1 MLGFIY
7 QLSYTGKAF
16 NSEFSKSLILVQMIL
31 YFSYSLSVSIQNG
44 INLSL
49 LFLSLSPS
57 LSLKV
62 LTQQLISSNIKTN
75 NDLILITSSKYLMKY
90 LEFFFRF
97 NPEITLLLT
106 SSFYWF
112 FGTLKFFFCYFC
124 HTKSQHYYTV
134 KKSLCFS

>member
-16 NSEFSKSLILVQMIL
+16 NSEFSKSLILVPMIL
-31 YFSYSLSVSIQNG
+31 YFSYSLSVFYTEWHQFI
-44 INLSL
+44 I
-49 LFLSLSPS
+49 
-57 LSLKV
+57 V
-62 LTQQLISSNIKTN
+62 ILIIISVFIFKSFNTTTHY
-75 NDLILITSSKYLMKY
+75 DLILITSSKYLMKY